1 MSDNNY
7 LLFVLAVAYCTISIV
22 MFSERLIYFIR
33 CTTDSDFRKK
43 QPILWRNATI
53 QDMILTIAFIWLPIL
68 IVKTIVDGLKN

>member
-1 MSDNNY
+1 MSDSNY
-7 LLFVLAVAYCTISIV
+7 LLFVLVVAYCTISIV

-33 CTTDSDFRKK
+33 CTIDSDFRKK

-68 IVKTIVDGLKN
+68 FIKTIADGLKN